1 MAAQPMRIFSYLPN
15 PRIWKAQIAA
25 AHLDVQLEIIGDRP
39 GELTD
44 WLWDV
49 NPRPLADG
57 ERDSLADNA
66 VAGSRGFS
74 NPLIKTDAFLKQH
87 PFGTVP
93 AAFFGDQRIG
103 VFESNSILR
112 ATVRAAENPMGLY
125 GKDVADASR
134 IDSFLDEGLVFAR
147 EAQVYL
153 LGLHEMT
160 EALAE
165 RMRAAATFYLQGI
178 ERALEHGEYLV
189 GNDLTIADIAFA
201 CDLGQFLRERLM
213 HASLDDRRFPPIA
226 VELLNAYPM
235 TKAHL
240 LGLGQKPHF
249 AACFGRFLDGLDAT

>member
-1 MAAQPMRIFSYLPN
+1 
-15 PRIWKAQIAA
+15 
-25 AHLDVQLEIIGDRP
+25 
-39 GELTD
+39 
-44 WLWDV
+44 
-49 NPRPLADG
+49 
-57 ERDSLADNA
+57 
-66 VAGSRGFS
+66 
-74 NPLIKTDAFLKQH
+74 
-87 PFGTVP
+87 
-93 AAFFGDQRIG
+93 
-103 VFESNSILR
+103 
-112 ATVRAAENPMGLY
+112 MGLY
-125 GKDVADASR
+125 GKDAADASR

-178 ERALEHGEYLV
+178 ERALEHGDYLV

-240 LGLGQKPHF
+240 LDLGQKPHF